1 MHLLAKLFFRLILPI
16 VLALALSIWCTF
28 ALLGQ
33 ARLAPGSRLR
43 WPYWYV
49 DLRIFGIAAAAIFLI
64 VFAVN
69 LTKAL
74 KRGKEADE
82 YAELLKEEQA
92 DEMKRRS
99 EQDAE

>member
-1 MHLLAKLFFRLILPI
+1 M
-16 VLALALSIWCTF
+16 
-28 ALLGQ
+28 
-33 ARLAPGSRLR
+33 
-43 WPYWYV
+43 
-49 DLRIFGIAAAAIFLI
+49 

-74 KRGKEADE
+74 KWGKEADE